1 MKIPMVKMIN
11 SLKSQVNLFFSIVLQ
26 SNEIMHVNKK
36 TT

>member
-1 MKIPMVKMIN
+1 MVKMIN
-11 SLKSQVNLFFSIVLQ
+11 SMKSQVDYFFPIILQ